1 MADKLQ
7 FGMIGMAVM
16 GRNLALNILDHGYS
30 VAVYNLEPDLMRA
43 AVEESGGRLV
53 STQSLSDLVER
64 LETPRKIMMMIK
76 AGKPVDSVLEQL
88 KPMLG
93 QGDIVID
100 GDHSWYEDTRR
111 REHGNTEAGLRF
123 FGVGVCQARKH
134 VATLHHYQWEAHC
147 RGLYQTPIAA

>member
-43 AVEESGGRLV
+43 TVEESGGRLV

-76 AGKPVDSVLEQL
+76 AGKPVGGELLIS
-88 KPMLG
+88 PA
-93 QGDIVID
+93 I
-100 GDHSWYEDTRR
+100 R
-111 REHGNTEAGLRF
+111 
-123 FGVGVCQARKH
+123 
-134 VATLHHYQWEAHC
+134 
-147 RGLYQTPIAA
+147 